1 MGLVREGL
9 VRELAYKRPYA
20 IIGAFVLAAIAMPPE
35 VLSQLSLALPLLL
48 LYEAVIV
55 VVRWSEGH
63 Q

>member
-1 MGLVREGL
+1 MGLAQ
-9 VRELAYKRPYA
+9 ELAHKRRYA
-20 IIGAFVLAAIAMPPE
+20 IIGAFVLAAISTPPD

-55 VVRWSEGH
+55 VARWSENR